1 MDIKEDY
8 HLPVL
13 LHECIEGLNI
23 NPTGVYVDLTFGGG
37 GHSKAI
43 LNTLSEKGKLFSFDQ
58 DADAKKNADQI
69 NDSRLCFIES
79 NFRNVKKYLRL
90 HGIKQVDGVLA
101 DLGISSF
108 QIDQPTRGFS
118 IRYDGELDMRMN
130 QSASFSAKNL
140 VNEYSATELQRV
152 FGQYGEVHNAKTLA
166 EGIVQNRMN
175 VPINTTAELKDI
187 VGKYAPK
194 FREFKYFAQVF
205 QAIRIEVNQ
214 ELQVIEEMLEQIKD
228 ILKPEGR
235 LCIISFHSLEDRLVK
250 NYIKKGKFH
259 GEVEKDLFGNELKP
273 LKSITK
279 KPIEA
284 SPKETAQNPR
294 SRSAKLRIATLN

>member
-1 MDIKEDY
+1 MEIKEDY

-13 LHECIEGLNI
+13 LAECIEGLNI
-23 NPTGVYVDLTFGGG
+23 NPSGVYVDLTFGGG

-43 LNTLSEKGKLFSFDQ
+43 LNALGEKGKLFSFDQ
-58 DADAKKNADQI
+58 DTDAKKNANLL
-69 NDSRLCFIES
+69 NDDRFCFVET

-90 HGIKQVDGVLA
+90 HGIKQVDGILA

-108 QIDQPTRGFS
+108 QIDEPTRGFS
-118 IRYDGELDMRMN
+118 IRFDGELDMRMN
-130 QSASFSAKNL
+130 QAASFSAKNL
-140 VNEYSATELQRV
+140 INEYSASELQRV

-175 VPINTTAELKDI
+175 NPINTTAQLKDI
-187 VGKYAPK
+187 IEKYAPK

-214 ELQVIEEMLEQIKD
+214 ELLVIEEMLEQIKD
-228 ILKPEGR
+228 ILKPDGR
-235 LCIISFHSLEDRLVK
+235 LCVISFHSLEDRLVK

-259 GEVEKDLFGNELKP
+259 GEVEKDLFGNEIKP

-284 SPKETAQNPR
+284 TEEETKQNPR
-294 SRSAKLRIATLN
+294 ARSAKLRIATLN